1 MNVKLADS
9 RVVAVIDD
17 EKNIRDTVSYALTQ
31 EGYTVRAYKDGQD
44 AWEAFKETLPDCAI
58 IDIVMPR
65 MDGLELTRK
74 LRSVTEKMPIVFLT
88 SRDEEIDRV
97 VGLEIGGDDYLTKP
111 FSLRELLV
119 RIKVLFRRLGYW
131 STEHEHEKS
140 ERIEYGGLSL
150 DMGCYTVSWNGAHI
164 ELTVTEFLL
173 LKSLAESPGR
183 VRTRNDLMELGYSTP
198 TYVSDRTIDSHIKRI
213 RAKFENID
221 PGFDR
226 IETVYGLGYR
236 YKQNTI
242 A

>member
-1 MNVKLADS
+1 MSSGYTDA
-9 RVVAVIDD
+9 RVVAVVDD
-17 EKNIRDTVSYALTQ
+17 EKNIRDTVSYALER
-31 EGYTVRAYKDGQD
+31 EGYSVRTYKDGRE
-44 AWEAFKETLPDCAI
+44 AWDAFKEALPDCVI

-65 MDGLELTRK
+65 MDGLELVKK
-74 LRSVTEKMPIVFLT
+74 LRTVTEKMPIVFLT

-97 VGLEIGGDDYLTKP
+97 LGLEIGGDDYLTKP
-111 FSLRELLV
+111 FSMRELLV
-119 RIKVLFRRLGYW
+119 RVKVLFRRLGYW
-131 STEHEHEKS
+131 SAEHETDKAD
-140 ERIEYGGLSL
+140 RIEYGGLSL
-150 DMGCYTVSWNGAHI
+150 DTGCYTVTWNGSHI

-183 VRTRNDLMELGYSTP
+183 VRTRNDLMELGYATP

-213 RAKFENID
+213 RAKFENAD

-236 YKQNTI
+236 YKQN